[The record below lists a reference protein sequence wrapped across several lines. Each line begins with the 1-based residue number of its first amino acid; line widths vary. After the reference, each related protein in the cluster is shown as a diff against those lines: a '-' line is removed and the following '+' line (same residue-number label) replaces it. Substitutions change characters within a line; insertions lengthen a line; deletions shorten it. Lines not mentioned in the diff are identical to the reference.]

1 MSRAIW
7 FVAIASAW
15 TTALVVVGALAG
27 WTFIAVQG
35 AGITSVS
42 DPRLQSAD
50 PILLARF
57 VGGQITRAPFDIM
70 VWVSLFVPP
79 LLASMLGGTSAKID
93 WSRLAWRRRTAVIA
107 CGLAFLCVV
116 GSLLSSVQ
124 LREASHT
131 YWDAIGGNIWLNL
144 AAIDTAHDA
153 LFAIHTRAR
162 NLYVALVALAAATTV
177 TGALFLTRRASLILR
192 P

>member
-131 YWDAIGGNIWLNL
+131 YWDAVAVGKP
-144 AAIDTAHDA
+144 AEIDTAHDA